1 MLVVATWNV
10 ENLFRPAADASG
22 PTVAAAYEAKLDA
35 LAATITAAGADVV
48 GLQEVGSA
56 EALADLVGRLPGTW
70 GSELSDA
77 PDGRGIRVAF
87 VSRLPMTDREDVVD
101 LPDALA
107 GGRVTDAGATLTRMG
122 RGALGVTV
130 ASSVGGTAI
139 RLVTCHLK
147 SKLLTYPGGRFSPRD
162 EDERA
167 RFAVYALNRRAAEAG
182 ALRVHANQA
191 LDGQGRDRAL
201 VVMGDLNDTVD
212 AATTQVLLGPGG
224 SEIGTL
230 GMLRP
235 DRGDGDR
242 LWNLAPLLPEDER
255 FSRVYRGRGELIDH
269 VLVSRALLERVATVR
284 TRVDPPP
291 AAADS
296 AVQTE
301 IPSIG
306 DNPRARR
313 DDPGSDHAPVL
324 VTLDVD

>member
-22 PTVAAAYEAKLDA
+22 PTRAAAYEAKLAA
-35 LAATITAAGADVV
+35 LAATITAGGADVV
-48 GLQEVGSA
+48 GLQEIGSS
-56 EALADLVGRLPGTW
+56 EALGDLVDRLPGAWT
-70 GSELSDA
+70 SELSDA

-87 VSRLPMTDREDVVD
+87 VSRLPMTDPVEVVD

-107 GGRVTDAGATLTRMG
+107 GGRVTDAGGTLTRMG

-130 ASSVGGTAI
+130 TAPVSGTEV

-147 SKLLTYPGGRFSPRD
+147 SKLLTFPGGRFSPRD

-167 RFAVYALNRRAAEAG
+167 RFGVYALNRRAAEAG
-182 ALRVHANQA
+182 AVRLHANDV

-212 AATTQVLLGPGG
+212 AATTQLLLGPGG
-224 SEIGTL
+224 SEIGTR

-242 LWNLAPLLPEDER
+242 LWNLAPMIPEDQR
-255 FSRVYRGRGELIDH
+255 FSRVYRGRG
-269 VLVSRALLERVATVR
+269 S
-284 TRVDPPP
+284 
-291 AAADS
+291 
-296 AVQTE
+296 
-301 IPSIG
+301 
-306 DNPRARR
+306 
-313 DDPGSDHAPVL
+313 
-324 VTLDVD
+324 